1 MRRRALAIV
10 ALAAAMALAAGPV
23 PASAQADASGLGQT
37 VLSVEV
43 TAEGPI
49 DVPEVADLITIVPGR
64 PLTLMETGETI
75 KNLFA
80 TRLFRDVQVR
90 STPVSGGVVVTI
102 DLFRAYRVSPLK
114 FDGKLGLSR
123 QELRRAVPFTDGSVF
138 LAGELERGAEAIRRR
153 LSEEGYPAPLVDP
166 EVAYDAETAR
176 VAVTYH
182 IDRGAAAAIA
192 PPLFDGDTAPF
203 SREQLLKVAR
213 LDPGNRYRETKAR
226 RDAQRMTRFLR
237 EQDHLGGLVELIA
250 AQPTGDGRVTP
261 VYRISVG
268 PKFLFDAVGIE
279 PKKLRKELI
288 EFLGDQ
294 EFGEDLILQY
304 TEEKT
309 EALQR
314 KGHYRA
320 SVSYTLE
327 RLPEQTKIGIVVEE
341 GEKFAVESVAFRGND
356 SIPVKELRPAVVTEK
371 KGLPFLRPGRLT
383 DTVLEEDRQALAGLY
398 RSRGWIGAKVGDPE
412 VATGSDPDRLTV
424 VFPIEEGPR
433 TMVSSVTVD
442 GAVAFSEEQ
451 RAIEGGVESGQPFSI
466 GRMRAETSAI
476 GAWYRNRGWNSVSVE
491 DSFHLTEDSSEAE
504 VSFDVVEGQRTYFG
518 RTVIRGNWL
527 TDTDRIER
535 LVSWKEGEPFSV
547 TRLAETQ
554 RRLSQTGVFSR
565 VSLLPDPANPET
577 GKSRIIVDL
586 LETRPMTL
594 TYGIGYQYASAGDN
608 RNDPS
613 LLAGITYNNLFG
625 SLRSTSL
632 DLLWAPISGRG
643 RVALGFRDPF
653 LFGEVP
659 LVLVMYAARQPVQ
672 GIDLDQ
678 AGVSIDVSK
687 VWEPYLRVAMRYD
700 YQYSEPRNP
709 EDVSDAA
716 LEEIPRYDQPIRQ
729 SAIGPNVFY
738 DRRDDIVDPTRGWY
752 ASGSYSYAFP
762 FLSADARYQ
771 KVAGQGAIFRRLGA
785 RSILALA
792 VRGGAIYQYGPRTA
806 EGRFEFPVPINERF
820 FAGGPTTNRG
830 FSTDLQGI
838 PGQTVDYNTQVLP
851 TDDGGPG
858 TCADAADFIAENPD
872 LANYD
877 CNFGPRIIGGNG
889 FLGFNAEL
897 RIRIAG
903 DLGTTLFWDATQ
915 VWSQPHDMSLSF
927 EGESGLRQSVGVGL
941 FYMTPIGPV
950 RVEYG
955 QPIDPRT
962 IDFQITENVDGVIVV
977 RGTDSTKESGKVL
990 FSIGY
995 PF

>member
-1 MRRRALAIV
+1 M
-10 ALAAAMALAAGPV
+10 AAAVGVAAAAPGPAAAQEI
-23 PASAQADASGLGQT
+23 PATTGLGQT
-37 VLSVEV
+37 VLAVEI
-43 TAEGPI
+43 TAEGPVN
-49 DVPEVADLITIVPGR
+49 VPEIADLVTIVPGR
-64 PLTLMETGETI
+64 PLTLLDTGETI

-90 STPVSGGVVVTI
+90 SEPAPGGVVVAI
-102 DLFRAYRVSPLK
+102 DLFRSFRVSPLK

-123 QELRRAVPFTDGSVF
+123 QDLRRAVPFSDGSVF
-138 LAGELERGAEAIRRR
+138 LATELERGSEAIRRR
-153 LSEEGYPAPLVDP
+153 LSEEGYPGAQVDP
-166 EVAYDAETAR
+166 EVAFDPELAR

-182 IDRGAAAAIA
+182 IDHGAPAAITA
-192 PPLFDGDTAPF
+192 PLFDGETAPF
-203 SREQLLKVAR
+203 TPEQLLEVAR
-213 LDPGNRYRETKAR
+213 LDLGDRYRETRAR

-261 VYRISVG
+261 VYRIRVG
-268 PKFLFDAVGIE
+268 PKFHFQAVGIE
-279 PKKLRKELI
+279 EKKLRKELI

-294 EFGEDLILQY
+294 EFGEDLLLQY

-309 EALQR
+309 DELQR
-314 KGHYRA
+314 KGRYRA
-320 SVSYTLE
+320 QVTYSLE
-327 RLPEQTKIGIVVEE
+327 RLPEETKIGVVVEE
-341 GEKFAVESVAFRGND
+341 GEKYAVESVAFRGNE
-356 SIPVKELRPAVVTEK
+356 SIPDKELRPSVVTEK

-383 DTVLEEDRQALAGLY
+383 DEVLDEDRQALLGLY
-398 RSRGWIGAKVGDPE
+398 QSRGWIGAKVGEPE
-412 VATGSDPDRLTV
+412 VTAGSDADRLAV

-433 TMVSSVTVD
+433 SMVSSVAVND
-442 GAVAFSEEQ
+442 AVALAAEQ
-451 RAIEGGVESGQPFSI
+451 NKIEGGLEAGQPFSV
-466 GRMRAETSAI
+466 GRMRAEATAI
-476 GAWYRNRGWNSVSVE
+476 GAWYRNRGWNSVSVK
-491 DSFHLTEDSSEAE
+491 DSFHLTEASSEAD
-504 VSFDVVEGQRTYFG
+504 VTYDVVEGERTFFG

-527 TDTDRIER
+527 TQTDRIER
-535 LVSWKEGEPFSV
+535 LVTWKEGDPFSV
-547 TRLAETQ
+547 ARLAQTQ
-554 RRLSQTGVFSR
+554 RKLSQTGVFSR
-565 VSLLPDPANPET
+565 ISLLPDPASPET
-577 GKSRIIVDL
+577 GKSRIVVDL

-594 TYGIGYQYASAGDN
+594 TYGVGYQYASAGEN

-632 DLLWAPISGRG
+632 DLLWAPLSGRG

-678 AGVSIDVSK
+678 AGLSIDISK

-716 LEEIPRYDQPIRQ
+716 LEDIPRYDQPIRQ

-738 DRRDDIVDPTRGWY
+738 DRRDDIIDPTRGWY
-752 ASGSYSYAFP
+752 VSGSYSYAFP

-771 KVAGQGAIFRRLGA
+771 KIAGQGAIFRRLGD

-792 VRGGAIYQYGPRTA
+792 VRGGSIYQYGPRA
-806 EGRFEFPVPINERF
+806 PGGQFEFPVPINERF
-820 FAGGPTTNRG
+820 FAGGPTSNRG

-838 PGQTVDYNTQVLP
+838 PGRTVDYNTQVLP
-851 TDDGGPG
+851 TASGGPG
-858 TCADAADFIAENPD
+858 SCADAADFVAEHPE

-889 FLGFNAEL
+889 FLGLNAEL
-897 RIRIAG
+897 RVRIAG
-903 DLGTTLFWDATQ
+903 ELGATLFWDATQ
-915 VWSQPHDMSLSF
+915 IWAQPGDINLSF
-927 EGESGLRQSVGVGL
+927 EGDSGLRQSVGLGL
-941 FYMTPIGPV
+941 FYMTPIGPL

-955 QPIDPRT
+955 LPIELRT
-962 IDFQITENVDGVIVV
+962 IDFLITENVDGVIVV